1 VGEYSKRRQ
10 VWRAFHPG
18 CTCTLFSEIL
28 TTKVDVPVKETAA
41 SGCRKRHPFHHRPTR
56 APGRFNLF
64 LGFSRQ
70 ESQGLSLHS
79 RLSPT
84 FSTSLLPPLPP
95 SSEGPILGSTSSTVK
110 MGSLPIY
117 LRSWLAVYIGPCSQ
131 PVFALSHRPPSSPSP
146 FILPLRS
153 SVSKLW
159 LLLSLHPGPGFKSC
173 HCNPF
178 LSLAVHIGLI
188 LCLARRH

>member
-1 VGEYSKRRQ
+1 MPRNKTS
-10 VWRAFHPG
+10 
-18 CTCTLFSEIL
+18 
-28 TTKVDVPVKETAA
+28 KVDVPVKRWQKTAA

-79 RLSPT
+79 RISPT
-84 FSTSLLPPLPP
+84 FSTSLLPPLLSFFRGAYFGLHELCCQNGLPPDLPAVMARGIYWTVFPTGLRPLSSSSLVVLSLHPP
-95 SSEGPILGSTSSTVK
+95 SS
-110 MGSLPIY
+110 
-117 LRSWLAVYIGPCSQ
+117 
-131 PVFALSHRPPSSPSP
+131 
-146 FILPLRS
+146 S
-153 SVSKLW
+153 SVSKLR

-178 LSLAVHIGLI
+178 LPLAVHIGLI
-188 LCLARRH
+188 LCLARRR